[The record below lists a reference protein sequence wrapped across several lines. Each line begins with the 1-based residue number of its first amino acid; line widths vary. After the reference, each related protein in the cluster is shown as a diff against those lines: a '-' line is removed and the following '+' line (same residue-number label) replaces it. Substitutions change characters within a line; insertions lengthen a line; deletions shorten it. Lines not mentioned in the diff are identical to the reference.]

1 MHCVKPWGRRGRVRL
16 LPLFSD
22 FVIGWVRLLREE
34 AIQET
39 RNQPEQPNGEL
50 RILCTLRLTEDPR
63 HISCY
68 SSMRHC
74 NLIIFGGNVS
84 GGSLVTLAS
93 ALRLADT
100 SRRLA
105 AAKLERLAFG

>member
-1 MHCVKPWGRRGRVRL
+1 MHCVKPWVGGVESDFCHF
-16 LPLFSD
+16 FSD

-68 SSMRHC
+68 SSMRRC